1 MIITMADQ
9 YVMAI
14 VSVEYK
20 ICELS
25 LSCFEILANTKF
37 FLFDSRA
44 EQKRKKKTRLDA
56 TNSSTAVSYNKP
68 RTVRRTQQRLNN
80 NPSSSHA
87 LNVSQQAA

>member
-44 EQKRKKKTRLDA
+44 EQKKKKTRLDA
-56 TNSSTAVSYNKP
+56 TRRDKQLNSSII
-68 RTVRRTQQRLNN
+68 
-80 NPSSSHA
+80 
-87 LNVSQQAA
+87 QQA

>member
-44 EQKRKKKTRLDA
+44 EQKKKKKDA
-56 TNSSTAVSYNKP
+56 TRRDKQLNSSII
-68 RTVRRTQQRLNN
+68 
-80 NPSSSHA
+80 
-87 LNVSQQAA
+87 QQA